1 MFDASKRTAMTR
13 LKATTDV
20 INDRFP
26 HILKP
31 AQLKELLMVPGVQ
44 L

>member
-1 MFDASKRTAMTR
+1 MFDASKRTAMMR

-26 HILKP
+26 QILKP